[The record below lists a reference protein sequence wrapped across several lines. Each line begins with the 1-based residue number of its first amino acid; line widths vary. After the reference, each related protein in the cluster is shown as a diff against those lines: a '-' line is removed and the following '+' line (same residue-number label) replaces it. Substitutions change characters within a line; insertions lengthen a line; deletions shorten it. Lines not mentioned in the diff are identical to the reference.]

1 MEWLGKENQQIR
13 KLRPIEEFDL
23 HQSDWGYKKQIKW
36 FEEQIWDLK

>member
-1 MEWLGKENQQIR
+1 MEWLGKENQAIR

-23 HQSDWGYKKQIKW
+23 HQSDWGYQKQAKW